1 MHPQLI
7 DTHCHLHDSEFYPD
21 PGEREAAYERAI
33 TAQTGMIVVGSDERS
48 SNEAVDFAATHNDV
62 WAVVGV
68 HPHDT
73 KLGWST
79 IAELAKRPEVVGIG
93 EIGLDYFYMNSQ
105 RDDQIRGLEAQLQ
118 IAQDN
123 TLPISFHVRD
133 EKATRGAVW
142 RDFWPIFDNF
152 HGLRGVLHSFTDSQ
166 GQLDQGFS
174 RGLYVGVNGIAT
186 FTKDK
191 AQQEMYAQIPLEKMV
206 LETDAPFLTPVPFRG
221 TMNEPSFVG
230 RVAEH
235 VATLKNV
242 SFSHVAATTTKNA
255 QALYHL

>member
-1 MHPQLI
+1 MKLV
-7 DTHCHLHDSEFYPD
+7 DTHCHVHDPEFF
-21 PGEREAAYERAI
+21 ETECASVYERSAADDVYML
-33 TAQTGMIVVGSDERS
+33 TVGTSEES
-48 SNEAVDFAATHNDV
+48 SRLAVDFVRNREMISAI
-62 WAVVGV
+62 VGV
-68 HPHDT
+68 HPHDV
-73 KLGWST
+73 KLGWSA
-79 IAELAKRPEVVGIG
+79 IAELAKQPKVVGIG
-93 EIGLDYFYMNSQ
+93 EIGLDYFYMNSP

-133 EKATRGAVW
+133 EKAMSGAVW

-152 HGLRGVLHSFTDSQ
+152 HGLHGVLHSFTDLQ

-206 LETDAPFLTPVPFRG
+206 LETDAPFLTPAPFRG

-235 VATLKNV
+235 VAALKNV

>member
-7 DTHCHLHDSEFYPD
+7 DTHCHLHDSEFYPE

-33 TAQTGMIVVGSDERS
+33 AAQTGMIVVGTDERS
-48 SNEAVDFAATHNDV
+48 SNEAVKFAATHKDV

-73 KLGWST
+73 KLGWGT

-133 EKATRGAVW
+133 EKAMSGEVW

-152 HGLRGVLHSFTDSQ
+152 LGLRGVLHSFTDSRE
-166 GQLDQGFS
+166 QLEQGFS

-191 AQQEMYAQIPLEKMV
+191 AQQEMYAQIPLEKML
-206 LETDAPFLTPVPFRG
+206 LETDAPFLTPAPFRG